1 MKREAEMISKGQ
13 QSLFSKL
20 PENAIN

>member
-20 PENAIN
+20 PENSID